1 MKLNKPIF
9 LANIIFILL
18 FYNNLYSQYSITGTV
33 DSNKEEILNLYRVF
47 GEKRFLVETDTTD
60 NLGNYHFELPA
71 DLSPGMLILMN
82 NDQKSFKLIFNHE
95 SLQLGITD
103 FNQNDAFNFRGSIEN
118 EIWYD
123 YERIKK
129 DVERKT
135 ELIFPILINYPQ
147 NTTFYKSS
155 EKEYKNLENQLQNF
169 VLNTQKNFP
178 DAYATKLIRTDVS
191 PFLPK
196 NYTHFERNEY
206 IKKHFLDSIDFSD
219 TTLLNS
225 DVLTKKMIDFIAL
238 HQDENLNMNELQKSF
253 ILAIDQILEKAAPNE
268 KMYIFTLEFF
278 LEGFTEMGLNLVTD
292 YLSELPHLA
301 NDCLSKISLQ
311 RIEQIVNPFR
321 KVMNGNPA
329 PVLIGKLITDEDFNL
344 DSIHDSRIIIVF
356 WSAFCPHCIDL
367 LPKIN
372 QLKTQYSDILIVSVI
387 TDKDSKAAT
396 EFIKQNKLD
405 FYHLFD
411 GLAWESPFTQTY
423 KVYATPCI
431 FLLDENHIILGKPSD
446 LNEIILLLN
455 N

>member
-33 DSNKEEILNLYRVF
+33 VSDKEEILSIYRVF
-47 GEKRFLVETDTTD
+47 GEKRFLVVTDTTD
-60 NLGNYHFELPA
+60 DLGNYHFELPA

-82 NDQKSFKLIFNHE
+82 NERKSFKLIFNHE
-95 SLQLGITD
+95 SLQLGIID
-103 FNQNDAFNFRGSIEN
+103 FNQTDDFHFRGSIEN

-123 YERIKK
+123 YERLKV

-147 NTTFYKSS
+147 NTTFYNSS
-155 EKEYKNLENQLQNF
+155 EKEYKRLENQLQNF
-169 VLNTQKNFP
+169 IFKTQKDFP
-178 DAYATKLIRTDVS
+178 DAYATKLIKTDAS
-191 PFLPK
+191 PFLPE
-196 NYTHFERNEY
+196 NYTYLERNEY

-225 DVLTKKMIDFIAL
+225 DILTKKMIDFISL
-238 HQDENLNMNELQKSF
+238 YQDENLNMNELQKSF
-253 ILAIDQILEKAAPNE
+253 ILAIDQILEKAALNE
-268 KMYIFTLEFF
+268 KIYIFTLEFF
-278 LEGFTEMGLNLVTD
+278 LEGFTEMGLNQVTE

-301 NDCLSKISLQ
+301 NDCLSTISLQ

-329 PVLIGKLITDEDFNL
+329 PVLIGKLITGDDFNL

-372 QLKTQYSDILIVSVI
+372 QLKTQYSDIQIVSVI
-387 TDKDSKAAT
+387 IDNNSKAAT
-396 EFIKQNKLD
+396 EFINQNKLD

-411 GLAWESPFTQTY
+411 GLAWESPYTQLY
-423 KVYATPCI
+423 KVYGTPSI
-431 FLLDENHIILGKPSD
+431 FLLDKNHIILGKPID
-446 LNEIILLLN
+446 MKELIIMLND
-455 N
+455 